1 VNAKPN
7 AMVTTDIDAH
17 LMPGS
22 VAIVRDADGVWLA
35 FAAVPAE
42 VNGDTDMWVRIDTA
56 LRQVGWSTVGV
67 DYIAGPGIAEFT
79 AEPATDVVWRRRTR
93 CNYQLKPGDRI
104 LRHSGIETVTHVG
117 DSLDEGEGRTYIC
130 TDLDPSGGAHYPGDQ
145 VTVLVPAG
153 NVVAG
158 EVR

>member
-1 VNAKPN
+1 MNAKPN
-7 AMVTTDIDAH
+7 ALVTTDIDAR

-22 VAIVRDADGVWLA
+22 VVIVRAADGIWLA
-35 FAAVPAE
+35 FAAVPAA
-42 VNGDTDMWVRIDTA
+42 VDGNTDMWVRIDTA

-79 AEPATDVVWRRRTR
+79 AVEATNTVWRRRTK

-104 LRHSGIETVTHVG
+104 LRHGDIETVTHVG
-117 DSLDEGEGRTYIC
+117 DSLDEGEGRTFIC
-130 TDLDPSGGAHYPGDQ
+130 TDRDPSGGAHYPGDQ